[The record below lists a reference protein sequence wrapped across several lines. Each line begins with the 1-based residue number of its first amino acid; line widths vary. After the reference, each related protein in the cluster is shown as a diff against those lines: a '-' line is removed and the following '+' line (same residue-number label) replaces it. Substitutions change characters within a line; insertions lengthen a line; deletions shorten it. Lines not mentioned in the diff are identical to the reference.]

1 MNKPSILIVEDEPLI
16 ADDIATTLEKAGYE
30 VAAIVDNAEEAF
42 TEISEKSPDLAILD
56 INIEGDMDGIELA
69 SRLKMPFIFVTS
81 YYDKETLR
89 KVSMLDPSGFIV
101 KPFNGQDIVANVEI
115 ARRKK
120 SLDRKREEVVSETIF
135 IRDQQSILSLKPKE
149 ILFAEAM
156 DNYTVIHMDSKKHTI
171 SHTLKSVEE
180 KLLKYGF
187 LRIHRSYLINF
198 DKIDSISENLVYIK
212 GHQLSVGKSFRKN
225 LISSLEIL

>member
-1 MNKPSILIVEDEPLI
+1 MISLLIVEDEPLI
-16 ADDIATTLEKAGYE
+16 ADDIATTLEKSGYE
-30 VAAIVDNAEEAF
+30 VTAIVDNAEDAF
-42 TEISEKSPDLAILD
+42 TKISAKSPDLAILD

-69 SRLKMPFIFVTS
+69 SQLKIPFIFVTS
-81 YYDKETLR
+81 YYDKETLD
-89 KVSMLDPSGFIV
+89 KVSMLSPSGFIV
-101 KPFNGQDIVANVEI
+101 KPFNSQDLVANVEL
-115 ARRKK
+115 ARR
-120 SLDRKREEVVSETIF
+120 RKIVGVKQEEVVSETIF

-156 DNYTVIHMDSKKHTI
+156 DNYTVIHTKSKKHTI

-212 GHQLSVGKSFRKN
+212 GHHLSVGKSFRKN
-225 LISSLEIL
+225 LIASLEIL